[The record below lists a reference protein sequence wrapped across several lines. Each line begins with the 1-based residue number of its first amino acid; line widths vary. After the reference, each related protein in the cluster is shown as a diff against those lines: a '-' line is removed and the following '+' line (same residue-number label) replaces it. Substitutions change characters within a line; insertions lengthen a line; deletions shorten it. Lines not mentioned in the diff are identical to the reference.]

1 MTVSWS
7 PDGARIAAGYAGDKR
22 DPETLQIVRVAHGEK
37 LFSYASTA
45 GFLNAQADKTIYALA
60 WSPDG
65 ARLAC
70 GGGEDRGDI
79 WDARRWKQQVTY
91 KGPKR
96 KVYALAWSPEGR
108 QGARRRADDA

>member
-37 LFSYASTA
+37 LFSYASNA
-45 GFLNAQADKTIYALA
+45 GFWNAQADKTIYALA

-70 GGGEDRGDI
+70 GGGAEKGGILGAPKGEKPDTSKGDHEKVFVLAVAPPGERG
-79 WDARRWKQQVTY
+79 
-91 KGPKR
+91 G
-96 KVYALAWSPEGR
+96 SPPVG
-108 QGARRRADDA
+108 